1 MELPVQFDNIN
12 HRVVDDLKEKL
23 TAASRV
29 SVAAASFSIYAY
41 EVLKKEL
48 ESVQEL
54 RFIFTS
60 PAFNKSGA
68 KKQQREFYIPKLNRE
83 RNLYGSEFEI
93 RLRNQL
99 SQKAVARECAEWI
112 RRKVRFKSNVSQGV
126 MNGFMNVAD
135 INGVAYTYFPFNEL
149 TTTELGCEQ
158 GNNLCPGIMRL
169 PAPFSE
175 QYLRNFDELWPN
187 KEKFQDVTDAVI
199 ENIETVYRENA
210 PEFIYF
216 VTLYNI
222 FHEFLEDISEDVLP
236 NEATGFKNSDIW
248 SKLYNFQKD
257 AALAI
262 INKLEKYNGCILAD
276 SVGLGKTFT
285 ALSVIKYYEN
295 RNKSVLVL
303 CPKKLNDNWI
313 TYRSNYVNNPI
324 ARDRLRYDILFHSD
338 LSRNGGKTNGL
349 DLSHINWGNYDL
361 VVIDESHNFRNGGKI
376 TTDDEDNPKENRYL
390 RLMNKVIRTGV
401 KTKVL
406 MLSATPVNNRF
417 NDLKNQLQLA
427 YEGDTTNIDS
437 LLDTHSGIDDIFRQA
452 QAAYN
457 RWSKQPAEERTT
469 KALQDVLSFDFFE
482 VLDAVTI
489 ARSRKHIEQ
498 YYDTADI
505 GKFPDRLPPISRRPQ
520 LTDLS
525 HAINYN
531 EIFGLIQQLNLA
543 IYTPSD
549 FILPSRRHLY
559 DNGKE
564 NGKDSFAGL
573 TMAGRE
579 RGIRQLMCINLLK
592 RLESS
597 VNSFRLTVEHV
608 RTNIEQALNHI
619 AHINEPAH
627 KPALTTIPTYQ
638 YDFDE
643 REEMELFS
651 GHSKIHL
658 TDMDYISWGEY
669 LRKDSET
676 LDLLLVMLQDITP
689 EHDGKLLQLKADLQ
703 EKFAHPIN
711 GNNKKV
717 LIFTAFS
724 DTAVYLYD
732 NLAPVIKERFGLNTA
747 LVTGDVEARTTL
759 KLKTKQKLDF
769 NTVLTLFS
777 PLSKE
782 KAAIYPDVD
791 GEIDVLIATDCISE
805 GQNLQ
810 DCDYLINFDI
820 HWNPVRI
827 IQRFGRIDRIGSR
840 NAVIQMVNYWPDMTL
855 DEYIDLKGRVEAR
868 MKVSVLTATGDDNPL
883 TPEEQNDL
891 DYRKEQ
897 LQRLQH
903 EVIDLEDMNTGVSIM
918 DLGLNEFRLDLL
930 AYMKDNPDV
939 EHTPNGLHAVVR
951 GRKGT
956 PDGVIF
962 VLKARKD
969 TLPLDVKNRL
979 HPFYLVYIAKDGRV
993 LINHLSPKDMLDRF
1007 RLLCKGKSEPD
1018 KDACAEFNKET
1029 RDGMDMSRYSK
1040 LLNQAIESIVQ
1051 TKDVSDM
1058 DSFLSGVQAGLF
1070 SGQKVLPDDFVLID
1084 FLVVKGGQGSC

>member
-1 MELPVQFDNIN
+1 MELPVQFDNIS
-12 HRVVDDLKEKL
+12 HRVVDDLKERL

-48 ESVQEL
+48 ESIEEL

-135 INGVAYTYFPFNEL
+135 KKGNAYTYFPFNEF

-169 PAPFSE
+169 PSPFSE
-175 QYLRNFDELWPN
+175 QYLRNFDELWRG

-210 PEFIYF
+210 PEYIYF

-222 FHEFLEDISEDVLP
+222 FHEFLADISEDVLP
-236 NEATGFKNSDIW
+236 NEATGFKNSEIW
-248 SKLYNFQKD
+248 NKLYNFQKD

-376 TTDDEDNPKENRYL
+376 TTDDDDNPKENRYL

-427 YEGDTTNIDS
+427 YEGDAANIDS

-457 RWSKQPAEERTT
+457 RWSRQPAEERTT
-469 KALQDVLSFDFFE
+469 KALQDALSFDFFE

-498 YYDTADI
+498 YYDTTDI
-505 GKFPDRLPPISRRPQ
+505 GKFPDRLPPISRRPR

-525 HAINYN
+525 HAINYS
-531 EIFGLIQQLNLA
+531 EIFRLIQQLNLA

-549 FILPSRRHLY
+549 FILPSKMY
-559 DNGKE
+559 KYGDGKV
-564 NGKDSFAGL
+564 DSNFSGL
-573 TMAGRE
+573 TLSGRE
-579 RGIRQLMCINLLK
+579 WGIRRLMCINMLK

-597 VNSFRLTVEHV
+597 VNSFRLTVERVHG
-608 RTNIEQALNHI
+608 Q
-619 AHINEPAH
+619 INGVLEKIGRA
-627 KPALTTIPTYQ
+627 
-638 YDFDE
+638 DFADAE
-643 REEMELFS
+643 VEELDVPDGMDMDDREDNLFV
-651 GHSKIHL
+651 GKRKGKIRL
-658 TDMDYISWGEY
+658 QDMDYISWGEY
-669 LRKDSET
+669 LRKDMET

-689 EHDGKLLQLKADLQ
+689 EHDGKLQQLKADLQ
-703 EKFAHPIN
+703 EKFTHPIN
-711 GNNKKV
+711 RDNRKV

-724 DTAVYLYD
+724 DTAVYLYE
-732 NLAPVIKERFGLNTA
+732 NLAPAIKERFGLNTA

-759 KLKTKQKLDF
+759 KLKARQKLDF

-777 PLSKE
+777 PVSKE

-791 GEIDVLIATDCISE
+791 DEIDVLIATDCISE

-810 DCDYLINFDI
+810 DCDYIVNFDI

-840 NAVIQMVNYWPDMTL
+840 NTVIQMVNYWPDMTL

-883 TPEEQNDL
+883 SPEEQNDL

-903 EVIDLEDMNTGVSIM
+903 EVIDLEDMNMGVSIM

-979 HPFYLVYIAKDGRV
+979 HPFYMVYIATDGRV
-993 LINHLSPKDMLDRF
+993 LINHLSPKDLLDRF

-1018 KDACAEFNKET
+1018 KEVCAVFNKET
-1029 RDGMDMSRYSK
+1029 KDGMYMTRYSR
-1040 LLNQAIESIVQ
+1040 LLNQTIESIVQ

-1058 DSFLSGVQAGLF
+1058 DSFLSGVQADLF

-1084 FLVVKGGQGSC
+1084 FLVVKGGQS

>member
-1 MELPVQFDNIN
+1 MEMPVQFDNIN
-12 HRVVDDLKEKL
+12 RRVVDDLKEKL

-41 EVLKKEL
+41 EALKREL
-48 ESVQEL
+48 ESVREL

-60 PAFNKSGA
+60 PAFNKGGT

-93 RLRNQL
+93 RLRNQF
-99 SQKAVARECAEWI
+99 SQKAIARECAEWI
-112 RRKVRFKSNVSQGV
+112 RRKVRFRSNVSQGV
-126 MNGFMNVAD
+126 MNGFLNVD
-135 INGVAYTYFPFNEL
+135 NGGERVYTYFPFNEF

-158 GNNLCPGIMRL
+158 GNNLCPGMMRL
-169 PAPFSE
+169 PAPFAG
-175 QYLRNFDELWPN
+175 QYIRNFDELWQD

-216 VTLYNI
+216 VTLYNL
-222 FHEFLEDISEDVLP
+222 FREFLDDISEDVLP
-236 NEATGFKNSDIW
+236 NEATGFKNSEIW
-248 SKLYNFQKD
+248 GKLYNFQKD

-285 ALSVIKYYEN
+285 ALAVIKYYEN

-361 VVIDESHNFRNGGKI
+361 VVIDESHNFRNGDKI
-376 TTDDEDNPKENRYL
+376 TTDDDDNPKENRYL

-427 YEGDTTNIDS
+427 YEGDAANIDS

-457 RWSKQPAEERTT
+457 RWSRQPAEERTT

-489 ARSRKHIEQ
+489 ARSRKHISQ

-505 GKFPDRLPPISRRPQ
+505 GKFPDRLPPLSRRPQ

-525 HAINYN
+525 HVINYN

-549 FILPSRRHLY
+549 FILPSKLY
-559 DNGKE
+559 KYGNSKADDN
-564 NGKDSFAGL
+564 FAGL
-573 TMAGRE
+573 TMSGRE
-579 RGIRQLMCINLLK
+579 RGIRRLMCINMLK

-597 VNSFRLTVEHV
+597 VNSFRLTVERV
-608 RTNIEQALNHI
+608 RRQINGVLEKIGRADLADAEVDEPDIPDGLDMDEQ
-619 AHINEPAH
+619 EDP
-627 KPALTTIPTYQ
+627 
-638 YDFDE
+638 
-643 REEMELFS
+643 LFV
-651 GHSKIHL
+651 GNRKGKIRL
-658 TDMDYISWGEY
+658 LDMDYISWGEY
-669 LRKDSET
+669 LRKDLET
-676 LDLLLVMLQDITP
+676 LDLLLAMLQGITP
-689 EHDGKLLQLKADLQ
+689 EHDGKLQQLKADLQ
-703 EKFAHPIN
+703 EKFTHPIN
-711 GNNKKV
+711 GNSKKV
-717 LIFTAFS
+717 LVFTAFS

-732 NLAPVIKERFGLNTA
+732 NLAPSIKERFGLNTA

-759 KLKTKQKLDF
+759 KLKAKQKLDF

-777 PLSKE
+777 PVSKE
-782 KAAIYPDVD
+782 KAAIYPDVK

-883 TPEEQNDL
+883 TTEEQNDL

-897 LQRLQH
+897 LQCLQH

-939 EHTPNGLHAVVR
+939 EHTPFGLHAVTR
-951 GRKGT
+951 ARKEA
-956 PDGVIF
+956 PSGVIF
-962 VLKARKD
+962 VLKSRKEEVH
-969 TLPLDVKNRL
+969 LDVKNRL
-979 HPFYLVYIAKDGRV
+979 HPFYLIYIGTDGKV
-993 LINHLSPKDMLDRF
+993 FIDHLSSKELLDRF

-1018 KDACAEFNKET
+1018 KEACAAFNKET
-1029 RDGMDMSRYSK
+1029 KDGMNMTRYSR

-1058 DSFLSGVQAGLF
+1058 DSFLNGVQADLF
-1070 SGQKVLPDDFVLID
+1070 SGGEVMPDDFVLIG
-1084 FLVVKGGQGSC
+1084 FLVIKGGQEVC

>member
-1 MELPVQFDNIN
+1 MELPVQLDNIN
-12 HRVVDDLKEKL
+12 HRVIDDLKERL

-48 ESVQEL
+48 ESVEEL

-60 PAFNKSGA
+60 PAFNKSNA

-99 SQKAVARECAEWI
+99 SQKAVAVSAPSGYV
-112 RRKVRFKSNVSQGV
+112 RKVRFKSNVSQGV

-135 INGVAYTYFPFNEL
+135 ANGTAYTYFPFNEF

-175 QYLRNFDELWPN
+175 QYLRNFDELWRD

-222 FHEFLEDISEDVLP
+222 FHEFLDDISEDVLP
-236 NEATGFKNSDIW
+236 NEATGFKNSEIW
-248 SKLYNFQKD
+248 NKLYNFQKD

-338 LSRNGGKTNGL
+338 LSRSGGKTNGL

-376 TTDDEDNPKENRYL
+376 TTSDDDNPKENRYL
-390 RLMNKVIRTGV
+390 RLMNRVIRTGV

-417 NDLKNQLQLA
+417 NDLKNQIQLA
-427 YEGDTTNIDS
+427 YEGDAANIDG

-457 RWSKQPAEERTT
+457 RWCKLPAEERTT

-498 YYDTADI
+498 YYNTADI
-505 GKFPDRLPPISRRPQ
+505 GKFPNRLPPISRRPQ
-520 LTDLS
+520 LTDLNN
-525 HAINYN
+525 AINYN

-549 FILPSRRHLY
+549 FILPSKLY
-559 DNGKE
+559 KYGDGKV
-564 NGKDSFAGL
+564 DSNFSGL
-573 TMAGRE
+573 TLSGRE
-579 RGIRQLMCINLLK
+579 RGIRRLMCINMLK

-597 VNSFRLTVEHV
+597 VNSFRLTVERV
-608 RTNIEQALNHI
+608 RGQINGVLEKIGRADFAHAEVEDMDVPDGLDMDEQEDN
-619 AHINEPAH
+619 
-627 KPALTTIPTYQ
+627 
-638 YDFDE
+638 
-643 REEMELFS
+643 LFV
-651 GHSKIHL
+651 GKRKGKIRL
-658 TDMDYISWGEY
+658 QDMDYISWGEY
-669 LRKDSET
+669 LRKDLET
-676 LDLLLVMLQDITP
+676 LDLLLIMLQDITP
-689 EHDGKLLQLKADLQ
+689 MHDGKLQQLKADLQ
-703 EKFAHPIN
+703 EKFTHPIN

-717 LIFTAFS
+717 LVFTAFS
-724 DTAVYLYD
+724 DTAVYLYE
-732 NLAPVIKERFGLNTA
+732 NLAPAIKERFGLNTA
-747 LVTGDVEARTTL
+747 LVTGDVEARATL
-759 KLKTKQKLDF
+759 KLKARQKLDF

-777 PLSKE
+777 PVSKE

-791 GEIDVLIATDCISE
+791 GEIDILIATDCISE

-810 DCDYLINFDI
+810 DCDYLVNFDI

-840 NAVIQMVNYWPDMTL
+840 NAAIQMVNYWPDMTL

-930 AYMKDNPDV
+930 AYMKKNPDV

-979 HPFYLVYIAKDGRV
+979 HPFYMVYIAADGRV
-993 LINHLSPKDMLDRF
+993 LINHLSPKDLLDRF

-1018 KDACAEFNKET
+1018 KEVCAMFNKET
-1029 RDGMDMSRYSK
+1029 KDGANMTRYSL

-1051 TKDVSDM
+1051 AKDVSDM
-1058 DSFLSGVQAGLF
+1058 DSFLSGIQADLF
-1070 SGQKVLPDDFVLID
+1070 SGGKVMPDDFILVD
-1084 FLVVKGGQGSC
+1084 FLVVKGGQGTC

>member
-1 MELPVQFDNIN
+1 
-12 HRVVDDLKEKL
+12 
-23 TAASRV
+23 
-29 SVAAASFSIYAY
+29 
-41 EVLKKEL
+41 
-48 ESVQEL
+48 
-54 RFIFTS
+54 
-60 PAFNKSGA
+60 
-68 KKQQREFYIPKLNRE
+68 
-83 RNLYGSEFEI
+83 
-93 RLRNQL
+93 
-99 SQKAVARECAEWI
+99 
-112 RRKVRFKSNVSQGV
+112 
-126 MNGFMNVAD
+126 MNGFMNVTD
-135 INGVAYTYFPFNEL
+135 EKGNAYTYFPFNEF

-175 QYLRNFDELWPN
+175 QYLRNFEELWRN
-187 KEKFQDVTDAVI
+187 KEKFQDVTNAVV

-222 FHEFLEDISEDVLP
+222 FHEFLDDISEDVLP
-236 NEATGFKNSDIW
+236 NEATGFKNSEIW

-338 LSRNGGKTNGL
+338 LSRNVGKTNGL
-349 DLSHINWGNYDL
+349 DLSHINWCNYDL

-376 TTDDEDNPKENRYL
+376 TTDDDDNPKENRYL

-417 NDLKNQLQLA
+417 NDLKNQIQLA
-427 YEGDTTNIDS
+427 YEGDAANIDG
-437 LLDTHSGIDDIFRQA
+437 LLNTRSGIDDIFRQA
-452 QAAYN
+452 QTAYN
-457 RWSKQPAEERTT
+457 RWCKLPAEERTT
-469 KALQDVLSFDFFE
+469 KALQDALSFDFFE

-525 HAINYN
+525 YAINYN

-549 FILPSRRHLY
+549 FILPSKMY
-559 DNGKE
+559 KYGNGKADD
-564 NGKDSFAGL
+564 NFAGL
-573 TMAGRE
+573 TMSGRE
-579 RGIRQLMCINLLK
+579 RGIRRLMCINMLK

-597 VNSFRLTVEHV
+597 VNSFRLTVDRV
-608 RTNIEQALNHI
+608 RRQINGVLEKIGNTDFADAEVDNMDVPDGLDMDEQEDN
-619 AHINEPAH
+619 
-627 KPALTTIPTYQ
+627 
-638 YDFDE
+638 
-643 REEMELFS
+643 LFV
-651 GHSKIHL
+651 GNRKGKIRL
-658 TDMDYISWGEY
+658 QDMDYISWGEY
-669 LRKDSET
+669 LRKDLET

-689 EHDGKLLQLKADLQ
+689 EHDGKLQQLKADLQ
-703 EKFAHPIN
+703 EKFTHPIN

-732 NLAPVIKERFGLNTA
+732 NLAPAIKERFGLNTA

-759 KLKTKQKLDF
+759 KLKAKQKLDF

-810 DCDYLINFDI
+810 DCDYLVNFDI

-951 GRKGT
+951 GKKGT

-979 HPFYLVYIAKDGRV
+979 HPFYMVYIATDGRV
-993 LINHLSPKDMLDRF
+993 LINHLSPKNMLDRF
-1007 RLLCKGKSEPD
+1007 RQLCKGKSEPD
-1018 KDACAEFNKET
+1018 KEVCAVFNKET
-1029 RDGMDMSRYSK
+1029 RDGLDMNRYSK

-1051 TKDVSDM
+1051 TKDISDI
-1058 DSFLSGVQAGLF
+1058 DIFLSGVQADLF
-1070 SGQKVLPDDFVLID
+1070 NGKKVLPDDFVLID
-1084 FLVVKGGQGSC
+1084 FLVIKGGPGSC